1 MKKKCSA
8 NMFLES
14 VPLLYLLFFA
24 MLVHL
29 GYFMMLKDVQSILI
43 FCMVYIF
50 LYLVIPNMIVVLAIS
65 LLFVDTLYLINANYK
80 TNITEGFTR
89 SVTFK
94 DPSGV
99 DISANEFIE
108 RAMKHMTPKPT
119 KDTKSIKED
128 VSDDESSDDESTGNN
143 LKEVDEQSKK
153 MKNVIEK
160 VKSVSPEVMDS
171 LSMLNGIDITEL
183 NKLINNMNSI
193 AKTLTK

>member
-1 MKKKCSA
+1 MKKNSSV

-43 FCMVYIF
+43 FCMVSIF
-50 LYLVIPNMIVVLAIS
+50 VYLVIPNMILVLSIS
-65 LLFVDTLYLINANYK
+65 LLFVDALYLINAK
-80 TNITEGFTR
+80 TNTYHEGFSR

-94 DPSGV
+94 DSSGV

-108 RAMKHMTPKPT
+108 RAMKHITPKT
-119 KDTKSIKED
+119 TIKED
-128 VSDDESSDDESTGNN
+128 VSDESSDDESSPGNN
-143 LKEVDEQSKK
+143 LKEVDEQTNK
-153 MKNVIEK
+153 MKKVIDK

-171 LSMLNGIDITEL
+171 LTMLNGIDISEL
-183 NKLINNMNSI
+183 NKLINNMNTI
-193 AKTLTK
+193 ANTMTK

>member
-1 MKKKCSA
+1 
-8 NMFLES
+8 
-14 VPLLYLLFFA
+14 
-24 MLVHL
+24 
-29 GYFMMLKDVQSILI
+29 
-43 FCMVYIF
+43 
-50 LYLVIPNMIVVLAIS
+50 MIVVLAIS
-65 LLFVDTLYLINANYK
+65 LLFVDALYLINANRE
-80 TNITEGFTR
+80 TITEGFTR

-94 DPSGV
+94 DPSGL

-119 KDTKSIKED
+119 KSTKED
-128 VSDDESSDDESTGNN
+128 VSDDESSDDETTPGNN

-183 NKLINNMNSI
+183 NKLINNMNNI

>member
-43 FCMVYIF
+43 FCMVSIF
-50 LYLVIPNMIVVLAIS
+50 VYLIIPNMIVVLAIS
-65 LLFVDTLYLINANYK
+65 LLFVDALYLINANRK
-80 TNITEGFTR
+80 KFTEGFTR

-119 KDTKSIKED
+119 NSDIKDDI
-128 VSDDESSDDESTGNN
+128 SDDECSDDETSVGNN
-143 LKEVDEQSKK
+143 LKEVDEQSNK

-160 VKSVSPEVMDS
+160 VKSVSPEVVDS
-171 LSMLNGIDITEL
+171 LSMLNGIDISEL
-183 NKLINNMNSI
+183 NKLINNMNNI
-193 AKTLTK
+193 AKTLSK

>member
-1 MKKKCSA
+1 
-8 NMFLES
+8 

-43 FCMVYIF
+43 FCMVSIF
-50 LYLVIPNMIVVLAIS
+50 VYLVIPNMIVVLAIS
-65 LLFVDTLYLINANYK
+65 LLFVDALYLINAK
-80 TNITEGFTR
+80 TNTYHEGFSR

-108 RAMKHMTPKPT
+108 RAMKHITPKPT
-119 KDTKSIKED
+119 IKED
-128 VSDDESSDDESTGNN
+128 VSDESSDEESTPGNN
-143 LKEVDEQSKK
+143 LKEVDEQSNK
-153 MKNVIEK
+153 MKKVIDK

-171 LSMLNGIDITEL
+171 LTMLNGIDISEL
-183 NKLINNMNSI
+183 NKLINNMNTI
-193 AKTLTK
+193 ANTMTK

>member
-1 MKKKCSA
+1 MKKNSSV

-43 FCMVYIF
+43 FCMVSIF
-50 LYLVIPNMIVVLAIS
+50 VYLVIPNMILVLAIS
-65 LLFVDTLYLINANYK
+65 LLFVDALYLINSNMNTYH
-80 TNITEGFTR
+80 EGFSR

-94 DPSGV
+94 DSSGV

-108 RAMKHMTPKPT
+108 RAMKHITPKPT
-119 KDTKSIKED
+119 IKDD
-128 VSDDESSDDESTGNN
+128 VSDDESSEDESTTGNN

-153 MKNVIEK
+153 MKKVIEK

-171 LSMLNGIDITEL
+171 LTMLNGIDISEL
-183 NKLINNMNSI
+183 NKLINNMNTI

>member
-1 MKKKCSA
+1 MKKCSA
-8 NMFLES
+8 NIFLES

-29 GYFMMLKDVQSILI
+29 GYFMFLKDVQSILI
-43 FCMVYIF
+43 FCMVSIF
-50 LYLVIPNMIVVLAIS
+50 VYLINPNMILVLAIS
-65 LLFVDTLYLINANYK
+65 LLFVDALYLINANSK
-80 TNITEGFTR
+80 KITEGFTR
-89 SVTFK
+89 TVTFK

-108 RAMKHMTPKPT
+108 KAMKHITPKP
-119 KDTKSIKED
+119 TKSIKED
-128 VSDDESSDDESTGNN
+128 VSDDETSDDETSDETTGNN

-160 VKSVSPEVMDS
+160 VKSVSPEVVDS
-171 LSMLNGIDITEL
+171 LSMLNGIDISEL